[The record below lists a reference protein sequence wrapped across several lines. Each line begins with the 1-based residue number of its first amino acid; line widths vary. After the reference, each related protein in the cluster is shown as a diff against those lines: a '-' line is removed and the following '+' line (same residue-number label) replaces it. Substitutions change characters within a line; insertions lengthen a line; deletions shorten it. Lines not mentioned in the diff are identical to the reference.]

1 METSLETLRSTFL
14 EKKEILENAKI
25 QLKKE
30 FIGIDSIIDE
40 VVDVVSSWY
49 TLNFLQ
55 DKPLIIIKGLSC
67 KKFKVYHELTT
78 STTSSIIES
87 IPINSFFNWIF
98 AFSKISFFSKK
109 VLLNV
114 SNDVSILMFL
124 MIMIQKS
131 GVGTPRS
138 GWVEKSIK
146 HLLKLKIH

>member
-55 DKPLIIIKGLSC
+55 DKPLIINLWGL
-67 KKFKVYHELTT
+67 T
-78 STTSSIIES
+78 
-87 IPINSFFNWIF
+87 
-98 AFSKISFFSKK
+98 
-109 VLLNV
+109 
-114 SNDVSILMFL
+114 
-124 MIMIQKS
+124 
-131 GVGTPRS
+131 
-138 GWVEKSIK
+138 
-146 HLLKLKIH
+146 